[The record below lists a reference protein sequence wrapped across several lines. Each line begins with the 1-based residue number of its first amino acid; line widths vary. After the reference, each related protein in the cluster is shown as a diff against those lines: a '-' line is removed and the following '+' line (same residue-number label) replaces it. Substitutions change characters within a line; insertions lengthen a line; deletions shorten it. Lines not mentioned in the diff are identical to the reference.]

1 VSVRESMQEEVT
13 RFFIDFFQ
21 NNRSALSLL
30 DADYTFVNP
39 TLAEHYGMKSES
51 AEWQRV
57 DHVSAHGR
65 GGLLGFAASLA
76 KHAGASRTSGILR
89 GAWLCEV
96 VLGEKLPIPPKGVP
110 VLPEQP
116 PEGLTERQLV
126 EKHSTDKNCAA
137 CHNRIDPFGFA
148 LEGFDAIGRARQADT
163 KVTLPDGSRVD
174 GLNGLRSYLLDKRRD
189 DFMRQFCRK
198 LLGYALGR
206 SVQLSDK
213 PLINDMMQ
221 RLKTNDFKVGEA
233 VDSIVRSPQFREVRG
248 KDFIATN

>member
-1 VSVRESMQEEVT
+1 
-13 RFFIDFFQ
+13 
-21 NNRSALSLL
+21 
-30 DADYTFVNP
+30 
-39 TLAEHYGMKSES
+39 
-51 AEWQRV
+51 
-57 DHVSAHGR
+57 
-65 GGLLGFAASLA
+65 
-76 KHAGASRTSGILR
+76 
-89 GAWLCEV
+89 
-96 VLGEKLPIPPKGVP
+96 
-110 VLPEQP
+110 
-116 PEGLTERQLV
+116 V

-213 PLINDMMQ
+213 PLINEMMKSDL
-221 RLKTNDFKVGEA
+221 RAATLVEH
-233 VDSIVRSPQFREVRG
+233 IVRSRQFREIRG
-248 KDFIATN
+248 AMQTAER